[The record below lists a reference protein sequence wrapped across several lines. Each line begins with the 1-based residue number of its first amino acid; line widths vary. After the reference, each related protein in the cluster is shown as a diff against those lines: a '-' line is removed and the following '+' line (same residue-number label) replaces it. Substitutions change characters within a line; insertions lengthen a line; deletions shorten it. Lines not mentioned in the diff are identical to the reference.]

1 MLALGLS
8 RRAIENRL
16 VAGRLFR
23 LHRGVYAVGRPEL
36 LPLARE
42 AAALL
47 ACRGRALLTH
57 RSAGS
62 LWAVRASDPAEPV
75 DVTAVGSNPGA
86 RPGIRLHRV
95 AALDARDVTTR
106 KGLPVASAA
115 LTLVQLAA
123 VLSPRELARAYDE
136 ALVRR
141 VTGREAIEAALARN
155 PRRRGA
161 PALRRLLASEQP
173 PRFTRSEAERRLL
186 ELVDAAGLP
195 RPETNVRI
203 HGHEVDALWRADGLV
218 VEVDGY
224 RLARLLTPG

>member
-1 MLALGLS
+1 M
-8 RRAIENRL
+8 
-16 VAGRLFR
+16 
-23 LHRGVYAVGRPEL
+23 
-36 LPLARE
+36 
-42 AAALL
+42 
-47 ACRGRALLTH
+47 
-57 RSAGS
+57 
-62 LWAVRASDPAEPV
+62 
-75 DVTAVGSNPGA
+75 
-86 RPGIRLHRV
+86 
-95 AALDARDVTTR
+95 
-106 KGLPVASAA
+106 ASAA

-141 VTGREAIEAALARN
+141 VTGPEAIASALARN

-173 PRFTRSEAERRLL
+173 ARFTRSEAERRLL

-224 RLARLLTPG
+224 RFRSTRAAFERDRRRDGELQAAGMRVVRVTWRQLTGDSHALIARLARLLALG